1 MVSMVSNLFHAV
13 YYIYHTL
20 ISMAHTM
27 IIKLYCNDRCS
38 YYCKYI
44 IIQITI
50 NLHILR

>member
-20 ISMAHTM
+20 ISMAHT
-27 IIKLYCNDRCS
+27 CNDRCS